1 MQPRRTSSGT
11 FMYNFHDLRT
21 AEAMH
26 PYLYIYMPI
35 VALISYLQF
44 GVYNSEVH
52 ATSDNECII
61 RLVQCK
67 RKYHEINLLAGLC
80 CFLMAIL
87 SILIWTKPIATFNGS
102 VLYCY
107 IYAD

>member
-44 GVYNSEVH
+44 GVIVKCVQQMTTN
-52 ATSDNECII
+52 TSSDWYSVKGNTM
-61 RLVQCK
+61 K
-67 RKYHEINLLAGLC
+67 
-80 CFLMAIL
+80 
-87 SILIWTKPIATFNGS
+87 SIFWQACAAF
-102 VLYCY
+102 
-107 IYAD
+107 